1 MKKDYI
7 LIIAG
12 IIPLLFSVFVMNF
25 FLKDDRSEMFESA
38 KLLEEKN
45 ISQIA
50 EGELVKFSG
59 FISTNNPKIKDYY
72 VIAVREKFVKG
83 QNGKR
88 SEWVKSEFYLQ
99 PIQVKL
105 GEMVEVE
112 TIVANDY
119 LPCGDGVKI
128 SDLTPKQSR
137 LLGILSNTSISA
149 VGRVINLNPMKIQT
163 GHTLCTGTI
172 EDYKAYLNKKLLGYL
187 FILLCISV
195 PSLGLIYLGLFKGSK
210 ERKS

>member
-59 FISTNNPKIKDYY
+59 FISTNNPKIKDDY
-72 VIAVREKFVKG
+72 VIALRK
-83 QNGKR
+83 
-88 SEWVKSEFYLQ
+88 
-99 PIQVKL
+99 
-105 GEMVEVE
+105 VEV
-112 TIVANDY
+112 
-119 LPCGDGVKI
+119 K
-128 SDLTPKQSR
+128 
-137 LLGILSNTSISA
+137 
-149 VGRVINLNPMKIQT
+149 
-163 GHTLCTGTI
+163 
-172 EDYKAYLNKKLLGYL
+172 
-187 FILLCISV
+187 
-195 PSLGLIYLGLFKGSK
+195 
-210 ERKS
+210 